1 MSVEKLAQIWPEWEI
16 EKQLGRGSYG
26 VVYKAVRRDNNVE
39 SHAAIKVI
47 SIPSDESEVDSLR
60 SEGLDMDGTR
70 TYFKGIVDDF
80 VSEIQL
86 MESLKGIQNIVSV
99 EDYKVIEK
107 TDSIGWDIYIRMELL
122 TPFNTFVCDKKL
134 SEKDVIKLG
143 IDICTALEI
152 CGQRNIIH
160 RDIKPENIFV
170 NGFGY
175 FKLGDFGIARKLENM
190 TGGLSQKGTF
200 NYMAPEV
207 ANSNTY
213 DARVDTY
220 SLGIVLY
227 RLLNGNRLPFLDTE
241 KQLLNP
247 NERKN
252 AVERRIRG
260 EELHAPCEASPEMA
274 NLILRACAY
283 NPDMRFASATAMK
296 EALISVGNGTYVPVA
311 ADLDKTTAVR
321 HAQADYDASTAVRKA
336 PQTAEV
342 PMQNNAN
349 SKNEAVPT
357 FGRKKTKA
365 PKIIAIVLVIA
376 LLVGG
381 AVVAYPYIRD
391 FIEENSSESSET
403 NDSGSNVEN
412 PDNSG
417 DYSSNAAEQ
426 IQSIISDAEKFAKNN
441 NYEKAIDKI
450 EAGLVSYP
458 YSVELQNKLDEY
470 TTKLAQ
476 QNKQKVLDDAAA
488 LANKEDYL
496 GALKKIEAAQKD
508 LPDDVDYEIAYD
520 NYCSAYE
527 DSVIAQADSLAAN
540 KDYEGAIALVEMAQT
555 NVKSSAKL
563 EAAKQKYVSNLPAEF
578 LYNLQ
583 YTEFNNQGQTSND
596 FYLIHGSVTSHL
608 GEIYEQGILFKHY
621 YTTVLTGDWYKEFFL
636 KYNLNQS
643 YARLC
648 GSISMIKTVDVIGA
662 NTTDASTA
670 NRVCIEFIG
679 DGATLY
685 KSPMINPT
693 AKIDFDIDI
702 SGINELKIV
711 VIPSSGADS
720 GFHEGYF
727 ALTGLELYG
736 G

>member
-1 MSVEKLAQIWPEWEI
+1 MSVEQLAQIWPEWEI

-99 EDYKVIEK
+99 EDYKVVEK

-122 TPFNTFVCDKKL
+122 TPFNNFVCDKKL

-170 NGFGY
+170 NDFGY

-260 EELHAPCEASPEMA
+260 EELPAPCEASPEMA

-283 NPDMRFASATAMK
+283 NPNMRFASATAMK
-296 EALISVGNGTYVPVA
+296 EALIGVGNGTYVPVA
-311 ADLDKTTAVR
+311 GDLDKTTAVR
-321 HAQADYDASTAVRKA
+321 HAQADYDATTAVRRA
-336 PQTAEV
+336 PQVAGAPV
-342 PMQNNAN
+342 QSNVN

-357 FGRKKTKA
+357 FGKKKSKA
-365 PKIIAIVLVIA
+365 PKIIAIVLVLA
-376 LLVGG
+376 LLIGG
-381 AVVAYPYIRD
+381 VFVAYPYISD
-391 FIEENSSESSET
+391 LLSNNTSDTTDTGNSDDNASTTGNNADLSDEEKI
-403 NDSGSNVEN
+403 
-412 PDNSG
+412 
-417 DYSSNAAEQ
+417 Q
-426 IQSIISDAEKFAKNN
+426 IILEDAEKFSNN
-441 NYEKAIDKI
+441 GYLEKAIKKI
-450 EAGLVSYP
+450 EEGLVTYP
-458 YSVELQNKLDEY
+458 DSVDLLIKRDEY
-470 TTKLAQ
+470 VAQLAQ
-476 QNKQKVLDDAAA
+476 QDKQKVLDDAEA
-488 LANKEDYL
+488 LATKKDYL
-496 GALKKIEAAQKD
+496 GAMNIISEGQKD
-508 LPDDVDYEIAYD
+508 LPNDVDYEIAYG

-527 DSVIAQADSLAAN
+527 DSIITQADSLAAN
-540 KDYEGAIALVEMAQT
+540 KDYEGAIALVETAQA
-555 NVKSSAKL
+555 NVKSSTKL
-563 EAAKQKYVSNLPAEF
+563 EAAKQKYASNLPAEF

-583 YTEFNNQGQTSND
+583 YTNYDYEAADGNKLFVINGE
-596 FYLIHGSVTSHL
+596 VTSFKDDIYTEGL
-608 GEIYEQGILFKHY
+608 LFTQTTICSRTLEYSLNAVYSRLTGQIVMIKAGNILGAGEI
-621 YTTVLTGDWYKEFFL
+621 TGKGEEYVRF
-636 KYNLNQS
+636 
-643 YARLC
+643 
-648 GSISMIKTVDVIGA
+648 
-662 NTTDASTA
+662 
-670 NRVCIEFIG
+670 EFIG
-679 DGATLY
+679 DGKQLY
-685 KSPMINPT
+685 LSPWTNPSMNLE
-693 AKIDFDIDI
+693 FDIDI
-702 SGINELKIV
+702 QNIDKLQIN
-711 VIPSSGADS
+711 VIARFDGGKYDPNAWC
-720 GFHEGYF
+720 HESYL
-727 ALTGLELYG
+727 LTGLGLYK
-736 G
+736 

>member
-16 EKQLGRGSYG
+16 DEKPLGRGSYG
-26 VVYKAVRRDNNVE
+26 VVYKATRRDSNVE
-39 SHAAIKVI
+39 SRAAIKVI
-47 SIPSDESEVDSLR
+47 SIPSDQSEVDSLR

-99 EDYKVIEK
+99 EDYKVVEK

-170 NGFGY
+170 NDFGY

-260 EELHAPCEASPEMA
+260 EELPAPCEASPEMA

-283 NPDMRFASATAMK
+283 NPDVRFASATAMK

-321 HAQADYDASTAVRKA
+321 HAQADYDATTAVRKA
-336 PQTAEV
+336 PQVAGAPV
-342 PMQNNAN
+342 QSNAN

-357 FGRKKTKA
+357 FGKKKSKT
-365 PKIIAIVLVIA
+365 PKIIAIVLVLA
-376 LLVGG
+376 LLIGG
-381 AVVAYPYIRD
+381 VFVSYPYVKD
-391 FIEENSSESSET
+391 YIENKSENNESTDNPGNTE
-403 NDSGSNVEN
+403 DPGNVA
-412 PDNSG
+412 DR
-417 DYSSNAAEQ
+417 
-426 IQSIISDAEKFAKNN
+426 IQSIISDAEKLANS
-441 NYEKAIDKI
+441 NYLDKAIEKI
-450 EAGLVSYP
+450 EAGLELYP
-458 YSVELQNKLDEY
+458 DSVELQNKLEEY

-540 KDYEGAIALVEMAQT
+540 KDYEGAIALVETAQT
-555 NVKSSAKL
+555 NVKSSTKL
-563 EAAKQKYVSNLPAEF
+563 EAAKQKYASNLPAEF

-583 YTEFNNQGQTSND
+583 YTNYDYKAADGNKLFVINGE
-596 FYLIHGSVTSHL
+596 VTSFKDDIYTEGL
-608 GEIYEQGILFKHY
+608 LFTQTTICSRTLEYSLNAVYSRLTGQIVMIKAGNILGAGEI
-621 YTTVLTGDWYKEFFL
+621 TGKGEEYVRF
-636 KYNLNQS
+636 
-643 YARLC
+643 
-648 GSISMIKTVDVIGA
+648 
-662 NTTDASTA
+662 
-670 NRVCIEFIG
+670 EFIG
-679 DGATLY
+679 DGKQLY
-685 KSPMINPT
+685 LSPWTNPSMNLE
-693 AKIDFDIDI
+693 FDIDI
-702 SGINELKIV
+702 QNIDKLQIN
-711 VIPSSGADS
+711 VITRFDGGKYDPNAWC
-720 GFHEGYF
+720 HESYL
-727 ALTGLELYG
+727 LTGLGLYK
-736 G
+736 

>member
-1 MSVEKLAQIWPEWEI
+1 MSVENLAKIWPEWEI

-99 EDYKVIEK
+99 EDYKVVEK

-170 NGFGY
+170 NAFGY

-260 EELHAPCEASPEMA
+260 EELPAPCEASVEMA
-274 NLILRACAY
+274 NLILCACAY

-296 EALISVGNGTYVPVA
+296 EALIGVGNGNYVPVA

-321 HAQADYDASTAVRKA
+321 HAQADYDATTAVRKA
-336 PQTAEV
+336 PQAAGS
-342 PMQNNAN
+342 PAQNNVN
-349 SKNEAVPT
+349 TKNEAVPT
-357 FGRKKTKA
+357 FGKKKSKV
-365 PKIIAIVLVIA
+365 PKIIAIVLVLA
-376 LLVGG
+376 LLIGG
-381 AVVAYPYIRD
+381 VFVAYPYISD
-391 FIEENSSESSET
+391 LL
-403 NDSGSNVEN
+403 SNNTSDTTDTGN
-412 PDNSG
+412 PDNTG

-426 IQSIISDAEKFAKNN
+426 IQSIISDAEKFANNN

-458 YSVELQNKLDEY
+458 DSVELQNKLNEY

-496 GALKKIEAAQKD
+496 GALKKIEAAKKD

-527 DSVIAQADSLAAN
+527 DSVIAQADMLISS
-540 KDYEGAIALVEMAQT
+540 KDYDGAITLVEEAQ
-555 NVKSSAKL
+555 NNISDSEKLSA
-563 EAAKQKYVSNLPAEF
+563 AHSKYIELKNNRTPDEY

-583 YTEFNNQGQTSND
+583 HTRFTVERGQNV
-596 FYLIHGSVTSHL
+596 FFKINGEVTSFL
-608 GEIYEQGILFKHY
+608 NETYTNGLLFKFERY
-621 YTTVLTGDWYKEFFL
+621 GGANLEYSLNKTYSRLTGK
-636 KYNLNQS
+636 
-643 YARLC
+643 
-648 GSISMIKTVDVIGA
+648 ISMIKAGNVLGLGEFAGESNNLVYF
-662 NTTDASTA
+662 
-670 NRVCIEFIG
+670 EFIG
-679 DGATLY
+679 DGKVIYT
-685 KSPMINPT
+685 SPLTNPT
-693 AKIDFDIDI
+693 MDVTFDIDLTNV
-702 SGINELKIV
+702 STLQINIV
-711 VIPSSGADS
+711 DQG
-720 GFHEGYF
+720 GHYWNEYF
-727 ALTGLELYG
+727 ALTGLGLYE
-736 G
+736 

>member
-170 NGFGY
+170 NDFGY

-321 HAQADYDASTAVRKA
+321 HAQADYDATTAVRKA

-403 NDSGSNVEN
+403 NNSDSNAEN

-417 DYSSNAAEQ
+417 DYSSNATEQ
-426 IQSIISDAEKFAKNN
+426 IQSIISDAEKFANN
-441 NYEKAIDKI
+441 SNYEKAIDKI

-458 YSVELQNKLDEY
+458 DSVELQNKLDEY

-476 QNKQKVLDDAAA
+476 QNKQKVLDEAAA

-496 GALKKIEAAQKD
+496 GALKKIETAQKD

-520 NYCSAYE
+520 NYCGAYE

-540 KDYEGAIALVEMAQT
+540 NDYEGAIALVETAQS
-555 NVKSSAKL
+555 NVKSSTKL
-563 EAAKQKYVSNLPAEF
+563 EAAKQKYASNLPAEF

-583 YTEFNNQGQTSND
+583 YTKFDNQGKDDNQ
-596 FYLIHGSVTSHL
+596 FYVINGTVTTFL
-608 GEIYEQGILFKHY
+608 GETYDKGILFKQRVFMPRTLAY
-621 YTTVLTGDWYKEFFL
+621 DLNASYTRL
-636 KYNLNQS
+636 KG
-643 YARLC
+643 R
-648 GSISMIKTVDVIGA
+648 ISMIEKIDILGLSQSDYMTNELCYV
-662 NTTDASTA
+662 
-670 NRVCIEFIG
+670 EFIG
-679 DGATLY
+679 DGVSLY
-685 KSPMINPT
+685 KSPMSNLTTDI
-693 AKIDFDIDI
+693 IFDIDVTNVSVLEI
-702 SGINELKIV
+702 K
-711 VIPSSGADS
+711 VIPEREGNLRSGTS
-720 GFHEGYF
+720 YL
-727 ALTGLELYG
+727 ALTGLELYK
-736 G
+736 

>member
-1 MSVEKLAQIWPEWEI
+1 MSVEQLAQIWPEWEI

-99 EDYKVIEK
+99 EDYKVVEK

-170 NGFGY
+170 NDFGY

-260 EELHAPCEASPEMA
+260 EELPAPCEASPEMA

-296 EALISVGNGTYVPVA
+296 EALIGVGNGTYVPVA
-311 ADLDKTTAVR
+311 ADLDRTTAVR
-321 HAQADYDASTAVRKA
+321 HAQADYDATTAVRKA
-336 PQTAEV
+336 PQAAGS
-342 PMQNNAN
+342 PAQNNVNA
-349 SKNEAVPT
+349 KNEAVPT
-357 FGRKKTKA
+357 FGKKESKA

-381 AVVAYPYIRD
+381 AVVAYPYIRG

-403 NDSGSNVEN
+403 ADNAGNTEN
-412 PDNSG
+412 PGNTG
-417 DYSSNAAEQ
+417 DYSSNATEQ
-426 IQSIISDAEKFAKNN
+426 IQSIISDAEKFANNN

-450 EAGLVSYP
+450 EAGMISYP
-458 YSVELQNKLDEY
+458 DSVELQNKLDEY

-520 NYCSAYE
+520 NYCGAYE

-540 KDYEGAIALVEMAQT
+540 NDYEGAIALVDAAQM
-555 NVKSSAKL
+555 NVKNSTKL
-563 EAAKQKYVSNLPAEF
+563 DAAKTKYAQNLPATYLHKLQPTVYSNKDYNGEEQPDNKYFIINGKVTSF
-578 LYNLQ
+578 LGDTYTDGIMFKRAVRTSTYIEYNLSGE
-583 YTEFNNQGQTSND
+583 YT
-596 FYLIHGSVTSHL
+596 
-608 GEIYEQGILFKHY
+608 K
-621 YTTVLTGDWYKEFFL
+621 LTGKVSMIESGSILGLGDFTASTNDLVHLVFIADGETIYTSPL
-636 KYNLNQS
+636 TNPTMDINLNIDLSGVNVLQ
-643 YARLC
+643 
-648 GSISMIKTVDVIGA
+648 IHVIA
-662 NTTDASTA
+662 Q
-670 NRVCIEFIG
+670 
-679 DGATLY
+679 
-685 KSPMINPT
+685 
-693 AKIDFDIDI
+693 
-702 SGINELKIV
+702 NEHHYHGENNCV
-711 VIPSSGADS
+711 
-720 GFHEGYF
+720 
-727 ALTGLELYG
+727 ALTGLALYK
-736 G
+736 

>member
-321 HAQADYDASTAVRKA
+321 HAQADYDATTAVRKA

-608 GEIYEQGILFKHY
+608 GEIYEQGIVFKHY

>member
-122 TPFNTFVCDKKL
+122 TPFVCDKKL

-321 HAQADYDASTAVRKA
+321 HAQADYDATTAVRKA